1 MHPRNLS
8 ISDAYSPLARWH
20 GRSDNKGTEA
30 PEPPTCAHRSF
41 STRRAGF
48 HSLRRGYN
56 RKWELAGLN
65 PAVQRQM
72 MGHTS
77 AAMTELYTG
86 KIPLE
91 QVRAAFSSKSG
102 NEIVVLENMENEA
115 VEQVL

>member
-1 MHPRNLS
+1 MGNAAAPDALIFHTKRGNPLMATTILHDGLHPALK
-8 ISDAYSPLARWH
+8 AL
-20 GRSDNKGTEA
+20 GLKQ
-30 PEPPTCAHRSF
+30 
-41 STRRAGF
+41 AGF

-65 PAVQRQM
+65 PVVQRQM

-91 QVRAAFSSKSG
+91 QVRAAFSSMFG